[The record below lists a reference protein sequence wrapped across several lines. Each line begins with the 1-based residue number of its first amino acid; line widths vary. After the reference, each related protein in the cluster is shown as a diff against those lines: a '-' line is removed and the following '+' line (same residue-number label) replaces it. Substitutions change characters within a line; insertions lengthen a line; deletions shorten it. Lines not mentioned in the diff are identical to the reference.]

1 MKSINR
7 KKWIEEFVK
16 IKTKEGKLVPLNFNY
31 PQNAF
36 YDGIKKQ
43 ASKNKPIRIITLKA
57 RQEGIST
64 VTESLIFANIVN
76 SCNKQAGIITHTDEA
91 TNNLYNMTKLMYDN
105 MPENFR
111 PETRY
116 SNAKELVFNNDKGT
130 GLNSS
135 IRCMTAGTKGVG
147 RSFTY
152 HFLHISEY
160 AFWPGD
166 KHKTLAGLLATVP
179 DLPGTMVVIES
190 TANGYEDFKE
200 MWDSAVAGESEFIPV
215 FLGWNQLP
223 EYKRK
228 YDGFELTSEEKEL
241 KLIYN
246 LSNEQIAWRRYK
258 IKTECNGDV
267 DMFKQEY
274 PISPEEAFLGTG
286 QSIFDKEKVVNRIE
300 KIKDKKPLRKGF
312 FKYTKEKFEINNIE
326 WQDDEKGC
334 IELYEYPKPG
344 YPYVLSGDTAGLG
357 SDEFCGDVIDNIS
370 CNQVA
375 CLEIETDEDLY
386 ADQMY
391 CLGMYYNEAL
401 ISVENNYSTYPTKTL
416 WNLGYTNQY
425 QREIDNSIVVKTI
438 DKIGWLTT
446 IATRPVLIATLV
458 EFVRE
463 NVDKINSIKLLQQ
476 LLRFVKKENGKKE
489 AENGFHDDRVMSFGI
504 ALMSRD
510 QQSYLVKEDVEK
522 AKIEW
527 PNPLKTSD
535 DDLYNEED
543 DEDILLRW

>member
-7 KKWIEEFVK
+7 RKWIEEFVK
-16 IKTKEGKLVPLNFNY
+16 IKTKEGKLTSLNFNY
-31 PQNAF
+31 PQNVF
-36 YDGIKKQ
+36 YNAIKKQ
-43 ASKNKPIRIITLKA
+43 AQDNKPIRVIVLKA

-64 VTESLIFANIVN
+64 ATESLIFANIVN

-111 PETRY
+111 PETKY
-116 SNAKELVFNNDKGT
+116 SNTKELVFNNDKGT

-160 AFWPGD
+160 AFWPGN
-166 KHKTLAGLLATVP
+166 KHQTLAGLLATVP

-200 MWDSAVAGESEFIPV
+200 MWDSAVNGESEFVPV

-241 KLIYN
+241 KMIYN
-246 LSNEQIAWRRYK
+246 LSDEQIAWRRYK
-258 IKTECNGDV
+258 IKTECNGDI

-286 QSIFDKEKVVNRIE
+286 QSIFDKEKIVNRIE
-300 KIKDKKPLRKGF
+300 KIKDTKPLRKGY
-312 FKYTKEKFEINNIE
+312 FKYTKEKLEIDNIE
-326 WQDDEKGC
+326 WIDDEKGC

-344 YPYVLSGDTAGLG
+344 YPYVLSGDTAGIG
-357 SDEFCGDVIDNIS
+357 SDEFCGDVINNIN

-375 CLEIETDEDLY
+375 CLELETDEDLY

-416 WNLGYTNQY
+416 WNLGYSNQY
-425 QREIDNSIVVKTI
+425 QREIDNSITVKII

-446 IATRPVLIATLV
+446 SATRPVLLATLV

-463 NVDKINSIKLLQQ
+463 NINKINNVKLLRQ
-476 LLRFVKKENGKKE
+476 LLTFVKKENGKKE
-489 AENGFHDDRVMSFGI
+489 AEAGFHDDRVMSFGI

-510 QQSYLVKEDVEK
+510 QQSYVVKEEIK
-522 AKIEW
+522 ETKIEW
-527 PNPLKTSD
+527 PDPLKTPD
-535 DDLYNEED
+535 DDIYND

>member
-16 IKTKEGKLVPLNFNY
+16 IKTKQGTIVPLKFNY
-31 PQNAF
+31 PQTVF
-36 YDGIKKQ
+36 YEAIKSQ
-43 ASKNKPIRIITLKA
+43 ASQNKPIRVIVLKA

-64 VTESLIFANIVN
+64 ATEGIIFSNIMN
-76 SCNKQAGIITHTDEA
+76 TTNKQAGIITHNDEA
-91 TNNLYNMTKLMYDN
+91 TNNLYTMSKLMYDC

-130 GLNSS
+130 GLNTS
-135 IRCMTAGTKGVG
+135 IRCMTAGSKGTG

-166 KHKTLAGLLATVP
+166 KHKTLSGLLATVP
-179 DLPGTMVVIES
+179 DLPGTMIIIES
-190 TANGYEDFKE
+190 TANGYDDFKE
-200 MWDSAVAGESEFIPV
+200 MWDSAVAGKSDFIPV
-215 FLGWNQLP
+215 FLGWNKLP

-228 YDGFELTSEEKEL
+228 YDGFELTQEEKEL
-241 KLIYN
+241 KAIYN
-246 LSNEQIAWRRYK
+246 LTDEQISWRRYIINTK
-258 IKTECNGDV
+258 CNGDI

-286 QSIFDKEKVVNRIE
+286 QCIFDKEKVVNRIE
-300 KIKDKKPLRKGF
+300 KIKDIKPLRKGKF
-312 FKYTKEKFEINNIE
+312 IYTKEGLEIDNIE

-344 YPYVLSGDTAGLG
+344 YPYVLSGDTAGIG
-357 SDEFCGDVIDNIS
+357 SDEFCGDIIDNTN
-370 CNQVA
+370 CKQVA

-386 ADQMY
+386 ADQMF
-391 CLGMYYNEAL
+391 CLGMFYNEAL
-401 ISVENNYSTYPTKTL
+401 VSIENNYSTYPTKML
-416 WNLGYTNQY
+416 WNMGYTNQY
-425 QREIDNSIVVKTI
+425 QREVDDSIKIKVQ

-446 IATRPVLIATLV
+446 VATRPVLISTLV
-458 EFVRE
+458 EFIRQ
-463 NVDKINSIKLLQQ
+463 NIDKINNVKLLKQC
-476 LLRFVKKENGKKE
+476 LTFIKKENGKKE

-510 QQSYLVKEDVEK
+510 QQDYFVKESDK
-522 AKIEW
+522 QTKIEW
-527 PNPLKTSD
+527 PDPLKT
-535 DDLYNEED
+535 EED
-543 DEDILLRW
+543 EEFYDDNDYLRW